1 MCHLLTDCLP
11 AFKRNSKSIAA
22 LITTNANA
30 NVVYAGLI
38 TEIPQSLAAFFTAS
52 VDIAFIEISR
62 YRFLKS
68 CQCS

>member
-22 LITTNANA
+22 LITTNAN
-30 NVVYAGLI
+30 VVYAGLI
-38 TEIPQSLAAFFTAS
+38 KEIPQSSAAFFTAS